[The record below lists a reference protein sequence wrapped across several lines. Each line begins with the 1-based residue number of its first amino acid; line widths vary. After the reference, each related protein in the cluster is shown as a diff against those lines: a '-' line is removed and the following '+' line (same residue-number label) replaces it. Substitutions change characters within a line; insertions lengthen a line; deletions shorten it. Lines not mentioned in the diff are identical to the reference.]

1 MVSLVEDI
9 VNLQSGVPPARHHRP
24 QSHYRLCQSTT
35 HNEASR
41 YPKAWRA
48 LTGVSFHWPF
58 GLLTFSHTHAHKHRV
73 LFGSLKIG
81 RRLLEAEYGIWSNLS
96 SWAVFSHL
104 VRGGRSDAA
113 LCFFAAFPG
122 QAIHV
127 VRTLVELGGCDDQRR
142 RDESLMMFPWL
153 ARRLSTTSLS
163 VIPPLFTALPCELV
177 THALNSIKGLCF

>member
-1 MVSLVEDI
+1 MK
-9 VNLQSGVPPARHHRP
+9 HRGIP
-24 QSHYRLCQSTT
+24 SMRGIDG
-35 HNEASR
+35 
-41 YPKAWRA
+41 A
-48 LTGVSFHWPF
+48 LSFHWPF

-81 RRLLEAEYGIWSNLS
+81 RRLLEGGIWAIWSNLS
-96 SWAVFSHL
+96 SWAVFRILSRA
-104 VRGGRSDAA
+104 VVSDAA